1 MTLAAPITN
10 SNVKYILSVVEP
22 IFKTKTLG
30 SMFISQERKISKYD
44 FHVISFFLVLNHLMQ
59 FELLDYL

>member
-22 IFKTKTLG
+22 IFKNKNA
-30 SMFISQERKISKYD
+30 RKYVYKSRAKD
-44 FHVISFFLVLNHLMQ
+44 FEVRLSCDIIFSSS
-59 FELLDYL
+59 

>member
-22 IFKTKTLG
+22 IFKNKNA
-30 SMFISQERKISKYD
+30 RKYVKSRAKD
-44 FHVISFFLVLNHLMQ
+44 FEIRLSCDIIFSSS
-59 FELLDYL
+59 